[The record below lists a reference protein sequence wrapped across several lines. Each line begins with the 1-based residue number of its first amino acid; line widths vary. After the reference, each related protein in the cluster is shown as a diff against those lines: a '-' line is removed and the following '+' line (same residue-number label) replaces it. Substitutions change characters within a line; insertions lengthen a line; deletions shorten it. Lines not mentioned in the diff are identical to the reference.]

1 MMGERRPTVADAPWK
16 RTERAIARRLGG
28 QRVPVA
34 GRARGAVPD
43 VTHPAFAVEVKHR
56 RRLPQW
62 LRTAMAQAEA
72 AARGGQVPI
81 VVLHEAGQR
90 YGSALVVLA
99 LADVARAMREG

>member
-1 MMGERRPTVADAPWK
+1 MADAPWK
-16 RTERAIARRLGG
+16 RAERAVAARLGG

-43 VTHPAFAVEVKHR
+43 VAHPAYAVEVKHR

-62 LRTAMAQAEA
+62 LRTAMAQAAA
-72 AARGGQVPI
+72 AARDGQVPT

-99 LADVARAMREG
+99 LADVARLTRAGDAVE